1 MLRRRARCLGV
12 LAVLAMVMLSLGCA
26 NDSMVIS
33 NANQMHGQLTPAVMQ
48 DPTLSGYVQSLG
60 DRVIAVARE
69 LDRVAPGSKGHTSGA
84 SNEWMFSGIQFHLV
98 NSETLNA
105 FTTGGKHVYL
115 YTELFRQCK
124 TEDEFAAV
132 VAHEYAHIYCRHV
145 HNSYDRAITVQAV
158 AIGAALAAS
167 QIEDQNVAMG
177 IAGLALVGGQLVSLS
192 FNREDEDEADAEG
205 FRFYVRA
212 GWDPQQFGGFF
223 QTMIEQ
229 GHDSGPNIL
238 SSHPKLSDRVANA
251 RKRAAALPS
260 VASQW
265 RSRNTATPRQFQLLQ
280 ARALEL
286 GKTMPSDK
294 SLEAA
299 QTLLAAFPSCVS
311 PQETPE
317 QAQAR
322 QELLYRF
329 GTEQQREDVRRQQ
342 EQLRQQERRRRP
354 DE

>member
-1 MLRRRARCLGV
+1 MLRRRPRGLGLLTV
-12 LAVLAMVMLSLGCA
+12 LAILVLSLGCA
-26 NDSMVIS
+26 SDRMVID
-33 NANQMHGQLTPAVMQ
+33 NANQMHGQLTPAVIQ
-48 DPTLSGYVQSLG
+48 DPTLSGYVQTLG

-69 LDRVAPGSKGHTSGA
+69 LDRADPGSKGHTSGE

-145 HNSYDRAITVQAV
+145 HNSYNRAITVQAV
-158 AIGAALAAS
+158 ALGAALAAS
-167 QIEDQNVAMG
+167 QMEDQNVAMG
-177 IAGLALVGGQLVSLS
+177 IAGLAVIGGQLVALS
-192 FNREDEDEADAEG
+192 FNRDDEDEADAEG

-223 QTMIEQ
+223 QTMIDQ

-238 SSHPKLSDRVANA
+238 SSHPKLSDRVVNA
-251 RKRAAALPS
+251 RKRAAALPP
-260 VASQW
+260 VAVQW
-265 RSRNTATPRQFQLLQ
+265 RSRNTASPRQFKLLQ
-280 ARALEL
+280 DRALQV

-299 QTLLAAFPSCVS
+299 QTILAAFPSCVS

-317 QAQAR
+317 QARAR
-322 QELLYRF
+322 QELLYAY
-329 GTEQQREDVRRQQ
+329 GTPEQQEEVRRQQ
-342 EQLRQQERRRRP
+342 EQLRRQQPRRRP
-354 DE
+354 ED